1 MKSASFIFS
10 ALVASASAIE
20 LTNGLTS
27 APSHLELHSDGKNAG
42 MAMFMIG
49 NGKQSLLVLDNDSRW
64 KSNVYDLEADFQ

>member
-42 MAMFMIG
+42 MFMIG

>member
-42 MAMFMIG
+42 MFMIG
-49 NGKQSLLVLDNDSRW
+49 NGKQSLFVMDTDSHW
-64 KSNVYDLEADFQ
+64 KSNVWDLEGELQM

>member
-42 MAMFMIG
+42 MFMIG

-64 KSNVYDLEADFQ
+64 MSKGVYDLEADFQ